1 LRAVVADLRRRG
13 VERVLHGGD
22 LVLMGPR
29 PAEVVDLVAEL
40 GWEGVVGNTDEV
52 LWRPGEHERQLARA
66 PKLAPLLDLVFR
78 EYAPVTRAALG
89 EARVTWLRELRVER
103 RVGDWAIVHAAPGD
117 LWRAPAPDADDE
129 ALADVYGPLGAHAIY
144 GHIHRPFVRRLEG
157 GVAVANAGSV
167 GMPWDGDPR
176 ASYLLVECDRAEVV
190 RVAYDVEAE
199 TRALH
204 AAHHPDARRLA
215 EMRRR
220 GSFVAPADR

>member
-1 LRAVVADLRRRG
+1 VVADLRRRG

-52 LWRPGEHERQLARA
+52 LWRPDDHERHLERA
-66 PKLAPLLDLVFR
+66 PKLAALLDLVFE
-78 EYAPVTRAALG
+78 EYAPVTAAALG
-89 EARVTWLRELRVER
+89 DERVAWLRELPAER
-103 RVGDWAIVHAAPGD
+103 RVGDWAIVHASPGD
-117 LWRAPAPDADDE
+117 LWRAPAPDAEDAD
-129 ALADVYGPLGAHAIY
+129 LADVYGPLGTHAIY
-144 GHIHRPFVRRLEG
+144 GHIHRPFVRRLAG

-176 ASYLLVECDRAEVV
+176 ASYLLVEGDRAEIV
-190 RVAYDVEAE
+190 RVDYDVEAE
-199 TRALH
+199 ARALH
-204 AAHHPDARRLA
+204 AARHPDADRLA

-220 GSFVAPADR
+220 GSFLPPADR